1 MLRNFREVIVKNCE
15 GCRLEYPSQLD
26 HDCIANAS
34 AELLQLYFWV
44 LFDSVNEE
52 EANEL
57 CKKRMIKFLKPYKQ
71 YGNYSIIK
79 EELRNDIAWIEKLR
93 DLLPQWLHLK
103 EFKCCI

>member
-15 GCRLEYPSQLD
+15 GCRLEYSSQLD

-57 CKKRMIKFLKPYKQ
+57 CKKRMIKFLKPDKQ

-79 EELRNDIAWIEKLR
+79 EELRNDIAWIR